1 MTRSPLGIAPLL
13 AALALVLAACASPVK
28 IVQQWQEPGYA
39 APGFKRVL
47 VIGVTRDA
55 AVRRTFE
62 DEFVAQLKARGI
74 EAVPSYSVLPED
86 GQQPRE
92 RIEQAVRD
100 ARADAIILTRVLSRE
115 KVTEVV
121 PAMAPPIYGGF
132 YNYYGAYWGGPLYP
146 GYAGPPAVYRYDEI
160 RVESQLFDVRRE
172 TPVWTA
178 TSEVFAPDNPKRDS
192 AEYARVMIE
201 ALAARK
207 LL

>member
-1 MTRSPLGIAPLL
+1 MFRSHIPFVPLL
-13 AALALVLAACASPVK
+13 ALALLLAACASPVQ
-28 IVQQWQEPGYA
+28 IVQQWQEPEYV
-39 APGFKRVL
+39 APRFKRIL
-47 VIGVTRDA
+47 VMGVTRDA
-55 AVRRTFE
+55 AVRRIFE

-74 EAVPSYSVLPED
+74 DAVPSYSVLPQD

-115 KVTEVV
+115 QVTQVV
-121 PAMAPPIYGGF
+121 PAAPPVYGGF

-146 GYAGPPAVYRYDEI
+146 GYAAAPTVYRYDEI
-160 RVESQLFDVRRE
+160 RVESQLFDVRRD
-172 TPVWTA
+172 TPIWTA
-178 TSEVFAPDNPKRDS
+178 TSEVFAPSDPKRDS
-192 AEYARVMIE
+192 AEYARVMIA